1 MIGLAIAV
9 FVLISLLLV
18 SIISLAMKTA
28 ELTASVNNLTTATN
42 ALVHSVDAAVAAL
55 GNSGAPST
63 PDSDIIPLI
72 TQIDAQSVA
81 LQNAQTRLDAAL
93 TPPQQQS

>member
-1 MIGLAIAV
+1 MIPVLCAY
-9 FVLISLLLV
+9 FVVGCVLTLYIMV
-18 SIISLAMKTA
+18 LAMKTA

-42 ALVHSVDAAVAAL
+42 ALVHSVDAAIVAI
-55 GNSGAPST
+55 GNNGAPST